1 MQLSKSESRYRI
13 KFLQENHLNKGE
25 QAIFEKAKMA
35 SGRTYKDIYKSYR
48 KGEALSFMLTI
59 YGGRIA
65 KATAKVGLSAMQA
78 SEMILRLNQAVEKVD
93 FTLEI

>member
-25 QAIFEKAKMA
+25 QVIFEKAKMD

-48 KGEALSFMLTI
+48 KGELLSFMLTI
-59 YGGRIA
+59 YYGRIA
-65 KATAKVGLSAMQA
+65 KATVKVGLSAMQA
-78 SEMILRLNQAVEKVD
+78 TETILRFNQTVEKVNS
-93 FTLEI
+93 TLGL